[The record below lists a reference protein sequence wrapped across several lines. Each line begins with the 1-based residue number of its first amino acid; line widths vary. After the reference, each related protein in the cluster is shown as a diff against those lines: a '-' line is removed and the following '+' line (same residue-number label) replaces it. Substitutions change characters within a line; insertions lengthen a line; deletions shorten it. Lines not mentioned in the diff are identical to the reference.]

1 MKIKKIRAKNF
12 LSIGNEGI
20 EIDFTKYGNIVLIK
34 GQNLDVSPNSS
45 NGAGK
50 STIIECIVYGFYGKM
65 IKGLNHKEALNKK
78 TKKSLSIEIEFEC
91 NGEEYLIV
99 RTRKPD
105 NLLLYCTSKTDPKD
119 TSKPLDETRGGM
131 PETQKAIEEHIKLS
145 AESFIN
151 VVCLGEHNNHAFLSL
166 KAEDRRA
173 IVENLL
179 GLEKYVKY
187 SKQASSVKNSME
199 AEQKIALK
207 KYETLLLQ
215 RKNIEE
221 RINQLITK
229 WENWKKQ
236 RSFEISV
243 IESSID
249 SKQKELKA
257 ASDDGTALLAYHEA
271 QKKII
276 DYKNEIV
283 RLESSRTKFSKMSEQ
298 EIEPKVVEY
307 TSLRQDLI
315 IEGKE
320 VKHAVDKMTIE
331 RDAIV
336 DQNNQLEKLGDGVKC
351 KHCYGT
357 IEKKNYESV
366 RLNNA
371 NKIEGLNSKIEI
383 ERAKMIVIGKKFKEA
398 EEKLAKIKE
407 TKATLQ
413 TKLSQV
419 TQQSTTLLTEI
430 SELSKVKEPNANAKE
445 IQLREQLNALESRL
459 VSKKEELNNDPYVEL
474 VASANTELNDADVEI
489 NTCKEDVE
497 RRAEL
502 LPYYEFWVT
511 GFGDKG
517 IRSFIIDEKLP
528 ALNARINYWLQFL
541 IENKLQLKF
550 DKEFEPT
557 IERNPIDGDPFV
569 YSATSGGERRRIN
582 LSISQAF
589 GYITMMSA
597 DIFVNMISL
606 DEVALNVDLQGIHGI
621 YKMINEL
628 ARDRQVLV
636 TTHDP
641 NLLDLLENCDVINVV
656 KKNGFTTIANSK
668 ELAVV

>member
-1 MKIKKIRAKNF
+1 MKIQKVRAKNF

-20 EIDFTKYGNIVLIK
+20 EIDFAKYGNIVLIK
-34 GQNLDVSPNSS
+34 GQNLDISPNSS

-50 STIIECIVYGFYGKM
+50 STLIECIVYGFYGKM

-78 TKKSLSIEIEFEC
+78 TKKALRIEIEFEC
-91 NGEEYLIV
+91 NGHQYLIV

-105 NLLLYCTSKTDPKD
+105 NLELFCLTKQDPKD
-119 TSKPLDETRGGM
+119 SSKPLDETRGGM
-131 PETQKAIEEHIKLS
+131 PETQKAIEEHVKLS
-145 AESFIN
+145 AEAFIN

-179 GLEKYVKY
+179 GLEKYIKY
-187 SKQASSVKNSME
+187 NKQASTVKNAME

-207 KYETLLLQ
+207 KYDTLLSQ
-215 RKNIEE
+215 RKSIED
-221 RINQLITK
+221 RISQLNLK
-229 WENWKKQ
+229 WETWRKQ
-236 RSFEISV
+236 RLSEIASV
-243 IESSID
+243 ESMIVT
-249 SKQKELKA
+249 KQNELEES
-257 ASDDGTALLAYHEA
+257 SDDGTALLAYHEA
-271 QKKII
+271 QKKILEH
-276 DYKNEIV
+276 KNEILQ
-283 RLESSRTKFSKMSEQ
+283 LEARRTKLATTIEN
-298 EIEPKVVEY
+298 EIDPKLLEI
-307 TSLRQDLI
+307 TGLRQDVIL
-315 IEGKE
+315 EGKDA
-320 VKHAVDKMTIE
+320 KHALDRLALE
-331 RDAIV
+331 RDGIV
-336 DQNNQLEKLGDGVKC
+336 EQNKQLEKLGDGVKC
-351 KHCYGT
+351 KHCYGV

-366 RLNNA
+366 RLQNT
-371 NKIEGLNSKIEI
+371 NKIEGLESKIEV
-383 ERAKMIVIGKKFKEA
+383 EKAKILVIGKRFKDI
-398 EEKLAKIKE
+398 EEKLAKVKE
-407 TKATLQ
+407 AKATGDNR
-413 TKLSQV
+413 LSLLNK
-419 TQQSTTLLTEI
+419 QSTTLMSDI
-430 SELSKVKEPNANAKE
+430 SALSKLKEPNSNIKE

-459 VSKKEELNNDPYVEL
+459 ATKQEELVNDPYTEL
-474 VASANTELNDADVEI
+474 VASTETELQQADAEIAACKADVE
-489 NTCKEDVE
+489 K
-497 RRAEL
+497 RAEL

-557 IERNPIDGDPFV
+557 IERNPVDGDPFV

-606 DEVALNVDLQGIHGI
+606 DEVALNVDLQGVHGI

-641 NLLDLLENCDVINVV
+641 NLLELLENCDVINVV
-656 KKNGFTTIANSK
+656 KKDGFTTLASAE
-668 ELAVV
+668 ELTAA